1 MSTSVPL
8 ELIIV
13 APMPPAPTRSGAS
26 RVLATQA
33 SAAMELPVQVTI
45 LPLFSIIVSSKSCIF
60 IKYKLIFINFNYILH
75 ISRQ

>member
-33 SAAMELPVQVTI
+33 SAVMELPVQVTI
-45 LPLFSIIVSSKSCIF
+45 LPLFSIIVSSKSCILYQVEIYF
-60 IKYKLIFINFNYILH
+60 SKF
-75 ISRQ
+75 